1 MLTTFNQNW
10 RTTHLPFSLALA
22 NTITTGVSFDT
33 PSGATRNSQ
42 IWGRAG
48 FRGLGPVLTF
58 PGGSGMDGMKCHC
71 GMGQLD
77 LSTPVDYGLSLPA
90 PVQNITSAFG
100 SFGWVEWLI
109 IAGVGYMLLSTFLT
123 TSRGV
128 RAASGAYKGYS
139 ERRRRRAKA
148 RAELASI

>member
-22 NTITTGVSFDT
+22 NTVTTGVSFDT

-58 PGGSGMDGMKCHC
+58 PGGSGMDGVGRCHC
-71 GMGQLD
+71 GMGQID
-77 LSTPVDYGLSLPA
+77 TSTLFA
-90 PVQNITSAFG
+90 PVQNISSAFG
-100 SFGWVEWLI
+100 SFGWAEWLI
-109 IAGVGYMLLSTFLT
+109 IAGVGYMLFSTFLT
-123 TSRGV
+123 SKRAVSAV
-128 RAASGAYKGYS
+128 RKYRITK
-139 ERRRRRAKA
+139 KA
-148 RAELASI
+148 